1 MSFLYPNFLW
11 ALLFIAVPIII
22 HLFYFRRYKKV
33 LFSNVSFLNEIKDER
48 ATKNKL
54 KHLLVLLSRILAIIF
69 LVLAFA
75 QPYFATKTNKQSI
88 HKNISIYIDNSFSM
102 NAETDGLLMLDKAK
116 DLGQNI
122 INTYA
127 ENDASDAYKYQILTN
142 DFEGKHQRLVGKTE
156 ALALIKDIK
165 TSPSW
170 QSYSSIYDRQKAV
183 FKNANEDNEIYQVSD
198 YQRNNTLFDAD
209 TNFTTSLVQLSSVEI
224 RNIYIDSIW
233 FQNSFQLKDASNQLL
248 VRFVNESSEDVSGNY
263 QFVLAN
269 EVKAVGTYT
278 IPKNSSF
285 IDTVTFKISD
295 LAWNTGKI
303 QLSDYP
309 ITFDDTYFFSFYV
322 EEKVNVLS
330 ISETENDAIFNAVF
344 KSIENISFEN
354 VVYTKVDYNQLQNQ
368 LFIIL
373 NGIKTIPTGLAESL
387 KKYVEN
393 GGNIF
398 IVPNEDA
405 SLVSYNTLLSGLNV
419 GTFAGQNI
427 EQRSVSNLNLN
438 HYVVNDLFINTPKDI
453 QLPVSK
459 KQYILKTK
467 NSSNEQQIMS
477 FRNNEAFLA
486 SYSFN
491 NGNIYLTT
499 SALAASSSDLA
510 SNALFAPMVYKM
522 AVMSVNNNNLS
533 FEINANTKVVI
544 NKNLASKNFQLED
557 IIKVKNADKNLADLE
572 FIPQKNRFGGALNLS
587 IYQNN
592 LDAGIYKVINQKQN
606 GGEQE
611 EIAQIA
617 LNYNRKESVLKYFN
631 LKELEN
637 HFDGTNVNVISGN
650 LSSVKENIVN
660 IKDGNHLW
668 KWFIIFSLLFL
679 AFEIILLRILK

>member
-156 ALALIKDIK
+156 ALALIKEIK